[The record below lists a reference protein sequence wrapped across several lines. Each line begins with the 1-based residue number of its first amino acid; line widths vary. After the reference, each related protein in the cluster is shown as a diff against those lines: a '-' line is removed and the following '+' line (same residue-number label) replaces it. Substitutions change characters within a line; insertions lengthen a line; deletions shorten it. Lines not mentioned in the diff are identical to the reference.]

1 MHSVCNFVHI
11 LLATPNVDYV
21 DIKKNVT
28 LITGLSALQDGKLCT
43 EVLLLNDDILENNEN
58 FYVLLTPTLE
68 NRQIVAVSMGRT
80 SEEVS
85 IIEDPN
91 DGMHA

>member
-1 MHSVCNFVHI
+1 M
-11 LLATPNVDYV
+11 
-21 DIKKNVT
+21 DIKKNAT
-28 LITGLSALQDGKLCT
+28 LLTGLSALQDGKLCT

-58 FYVLLTPTLE
+58 FYILLTPALE
-68 NRQIVAVSMGRT
+68 NRQIVVVSMGRS